1 MTKSHLS
8 LVQLW
13 NMCFGLFGVQIV
25 WGLQNANTSRIFQT
39 LGANV
44 DQLAILWIAAP
55 ATGLLVQ
62 PVVGHFS
69 DKTWGRL
76 GRRRPYILYGS
87 LLTALALWLMPNAPN
102 LWIAALALWGLG
114 ISVNVTMEPFRAF
127 VADLLPEGQRT
138 QGFSVQVF
146 FIGLGAVL
154 ASALPWILTHWV
166 GLSAQPTPGALP
178 QSVKAAFY
186 VGGLG
191 LLGSVM
197 WSVFTTREQ
206 REPDAAQPVAQTA
219 HRPESGA
226 RLLRRGALWTAAGG
240 AACALV
246 FVLHLG
252 RELYLLA
259 ACAIV
264 FGLAQIAAGWLRK
277 QGRQSIGVLEVVED
291 ILHMPPTLRQ
301 LAVVQFF
308 TWFGLFAM
316 WIYTTPAITARHY
329 GATDSLSSAYNE
341 GADWVG
347 ILFAIYNGVAAVV
360 ALAMPRIAARVGRP
374 VAHALML
381 GAGAL
386 GFAGLVLVENPA
398 LLWAPIIGIGF
409 AWASILSTPYA
420 MLSVAAPPDKMGVY
434 MGIHNLFVVI
444 PQLAAATV
452 LGPLVDR
459 VFGGDAI
466 YALALA
472 GVCFLIAAVA
482 SLFVSDHNR
491 TL

>member
-1 MTKSHLS
+1 MRRQHLS

-13 NMCFGLFGVQIV
+13 NVCFGLFGVQIV

-39 LGANV
+39 LGADV

-62 PVVGHFS
+62 PIVGHFS
-69 DKTWGRL
+69 DRTWGRL
-76 GRRRPYILYGS
+76 GRRRPYIFYGA
-87 LLTALALWLMPNAPN
+87 LLTALALWLMPNAPS
-102 LWIAALALWGLG
+102 LWIAALALWALG

-127 VADLLPEGQRT
+127 VADLLPEDQRT
-138 QGFSVQVF
+138 QGYAVQVF
-146 FIGLGAVL
+146 FIGMGAVL
-154 ASALPWILTHWV
+154 ASALPWTLTHWF
-166 GLSAQPTPGALP
+166 GLSAAPTPGQLP
-178 QSVKAAFY
+178 QAVKAAFY
-186 VGGLG
+186 IGGVG

-197 WSVFTTREQ
+197 WSVFTTREEK
-206 REPDAAQPVAQTA
+206 EPPGKVSQAP
-219 HRPESGA
+219 HRPESSA
-226 RLLRRGALWTAAGG
+226 RLLRDGALWTGAGC
-240 AACALV
+240 AACAIV
-246 FVLHLG
+246 FALNLG

-259 ACAIV
+259 GCAIV
-264 FGLAQIAAGWLRK
+264 FGLAQLTAGWLRK
-277 QGRQSIGVLEVVED
+277 QGRTSIGVLEIVED

-329 GATDSLSSAYNE
+329 GAADSLSSAYNE

-347 ILFAIYNGVAAVV
+347 VLFAIYNGVAAVV
-360 ALAMPRIAARVGRP
+360 ALATPWIAARIGRP

-386 GFAGLVLVENPA
+386 GFAGLVIVDNPA
-398 LLWAPIIGIGF
+398 LLWLPIIGIGI

-420 MLSVAAPPDKMGVY
+420 MLSVAAPPEKMGVY

-452 LGPLVDR
+452 LGPLIDR
-459 VFGGDAI
+459 VFGAQAI
-466 YALALA
+466 YALGLA
-472 GVCFLIAAVA
+472 GVCFLIAAIA
-482 SLFVSDHNR
+482 SLFVTDHPA
-491 TL
+491 L